1 MSSQWGET
9 DRPRTRTSGILS
21 LRGGQEDDAPDS
33 GAKGN
38 SFLTDEDGMG
48 GDSSG
53 LDAMGGGTESNVTI
67 KHEGLVAFGFEKG
80 KVFYNKAMVVNR
92 DLSVRSTPTPK
103 N

>member
-1 MSSQWGET
+1 MSSLWGET

-21 LRGGQEDDAPDS
+21 LRGGEEDAPDS
-33 GAKGN
+33 GEKGN
-38 SFLTDEDGMG
+38 SVLIDDADAMG

-53 LDAMGGGTESNVTI
+53 LDAMGGPTESNVTI

-92 DLSVRSTPTPK
+92 DLSVR
-103 N
+103 